1 MKNIHCYAFELTNTI
16 YIKET
21 NPDNTKWVILNTR
34 YSH

>member
-1 MKNIHCYAFELTNTI
+1 MKNIHCYAYELTNTI
-16 YIKET
+16 IGET